1 MDAPTLRFELRLI
14 PTRNLPTRNF
24 PTRYL
29 PTRNLIAKQES
40 SSLPGLALTSVLA
53 CLHRTRILLPLVLLR
68 VLFLVLFLVFLPLQ
82 VGVCLASESVPSTTQ
97 QASQCAQKVV
107 HHAILYQGDT
117 RSFSVYLPNQSA
129 NSCEPLPVV
138 FAFHGVLMN
147 GQTMAEMTDLHELGA
162 RCGFIVVYPDGS
174 GHGRFRTWN
183 AGGRSGRL
191 ERVAEDDV
199 GFVRAMLRIVQSKYC
214 VDPDRI
220 HATGFSNGAM
230 MCYRLAVEMP
240 HVFASIAPVAGTLA
254 VPATASSSL
263 TASPSLTATSSLTA
277 SPLRARAVPSLHIH
291 GTEDKFVPWDGP
303 NARTPKNLDFCS
315 VPQTVAAWTRLHA
328 TTYNTSILC
337 NTLPCSDR
345 VQDGTH
351 IDIQSYQVDSS
362 VIDNSAEDG
371 IATESGMGAATSTPS
386 PIAIQ
391 LVRVHGGGHTWPS
404 GKNREW
410 LVGTTSKEFS
420 ANERMWTFFQEHPKL

>member
-1 MDAPTLRFELRLI
+1 MSLRYWTAL
-14 PTRNLPTRNF
+14 
-24 PTRYL
+24 
-29 PTRNLIAKQES
+29 
-40 SSLPGLALTSVLA
+40 SLG
-53 CLHRTRILLPLVLLR
+53 VLL
-68 VLFLVLFLVFLPLQ
+68 LLQ
-82 VGVCLASESVPSTTQ
+82 VAVCLASESVPSPNLQ
-97 QASQCAQKVV
+97 SSQCKQRIV
-107 HHAILYQGDT
+107 HHAVIYQGDT
-117 RSFSVYLPNQSA
+117 RSFSVYLPKETD
-129 NSCEPLPVV
+129 NSCEPLPVI

-199 GFVRAMLRIVQSKYC
+199 GFVRAMLRIVQSKYS

-230 MCYRLAVEMP
+230 MCYRLAVELP
-240 HVFASIAPVAGTLA
+240 NVFASIAPVAGTLA
-254 VPATASSSL
+254 VPATPSPIASTSPIATAPSML
-263 TASPSLTATSSLTA
+263 T
-277 SPLRARAVPSLHIH
+277 RAVPSLHIH

-315 VPQTVAAWTRLHA
+315 VQQTVAAWTRLHA

-351 IDIQSYQVDSS
+351 IDIQSYQIESS
-362 VIDNSAEDG
+362 VIDNPAGED
-371 IATESGMGAATSTPS
+371 IATKSELASTTSTPS

-391 LVRVHGGGHTWPS
+391 LVRVHGGGHTWPG

-420 ANERMWTFFQEHPKL
+420 ANERMWKFFQEHPRK

>member
-29 PTRNLIAKQES
+29 PARNLIAKQES

-53 CLHRTRILLPLVLLR
+53 CLHRTRILFPLGLLQ
-68 VLFLVLFLVFLPLQ
+68 VLFQVLFLVFLPLQ
-82 VGVCLASESVPSTTQ
+82 VSVCLASESVPSTTQ

-263 TASPSLTATSSLTA
+263 TATSSLTA
-277 SPLRARAVPSLHIH
+277 SPLRPRAVPSLHIH

-362 VIDNSAEDG
+362 VIDNPVEDG
-371 IATESGMGAATSTPS
+371 KATESGMGSATSTPT

-420 ANERMWTFFQEHPKL
+420 ANERMWTFFHEHPKQ

>member
-14 PTRNLPTRNF
+14 PAWNL
-24 PTRYL
+24 L
-29 PTRNLIAKQES
+29 
-40 SSLPGLALTSVLA
+40 SLV
-53 CLHRTRILLPLVLLR
+53 
-68 VLFLVLFLVFLPLQ
+68 VLFLSQ
-82 VGVCLASESVPSTTQ
+82 AGVCLASESIPSTKQQTAICTQ
-97 QASQCAQKVV
+97 RAV
-107 HHAILYQGDT
+107 HHAILHDGDT
-117 RSFSVYLPNQSA
+117 RSFSVYLPNQSPS
-129 NSCEPLPVV
+129 SCEPLPVI

-199 GFVRAMLRIVQSKYC
+199 GFVRAMLRIVQTKYAI
-214 VDPDRI
+214 DPDRI

-254 VPATASSSL
+254 VSAT
-263 TASPSLTATSSLTA
+263 PSTIITQ
-277 SPLRARAVPSLHIH
+277 SPLHPRAVPSLHIH
-291 GTEDKFVPWDGP
+291 GTEDKFVPWGGP
-303 NARTPKNLDFCS
+303 NARTPKNLDFFS
-315 VPQTVAAWTRLHA
+315 VQQTVAAWTRLHA
-328 TTYNTSILC
+328 YTYNTSILC
-337 NTLPCSDR
+337 NALPCSDR

-351 IDIQSYQVDSS
+351 IDIQSYQIDSS
-362 VIDNSAEDG
+362 SN
-371 IATESGMGAATSTPS
+371 
-386 PIAIQ
+386 PIAIE
-391 LVRVHGGGHTWPS
+391 LVRVHGGGHTWPG

-410 LVGTTSKEFS
+410 LVGTTSKEFN
-420 ANERMWTFFQEHPKL
+420 ANERMWKFFQEYPKK

>member
-14 PTRNLPTRNF
+14 PTRNL
-24 PTRYL
+24 
-29 PTRNLIAKQES
+29 IAKQEA

-53 CLHRTRILLPLVLLR
+53 CLHRTRILLPLGLLQ
-68 VLFLVLFLVFLPLQ
+68 VLFQVLFLVFLPLQ

-97 QASQCAQKVV
+97 QASQCGQKVV

-263 TASPSLTATSSLTA
+263 TASP
-277 SPLRARAVPSLHIH
+277 LRPRAVPSLHIH

-362 VIDNSAEDG
+362 VIDNSAEED
-371 IATESGMGAATSTPS
+371 IATESGMGSATSTPS

-420 ANERMWTFFQEHPKL
+420 ANERMWTFFQEHPKQ